1 MKTFLKILKKITIGI
16 LNFLLIDLIL
26 FLILSCTMKDFLYN
40 DLLTSA
46 LKSNTT
52 VISTDS
58 IERDAPP
65 IIANKEIISEAIQ
78 DEEIKE
84 SLDEFID
91 ELISSLTEEEI
102 ENLDV
107 EQLEEKV
114 IKYVKNNKEKISE
127 KTGIEI
133 TDEMIDESK
142 QLIDEGDT
150 KKAIEQEINNYKNSL
165 TDEEKLALKVFNII
179 DSKKL
184 RIILITAII
193 VDLLLIALLQKSAY
207 KWIKNLSHAMFM
219 SGLSVIILSISIKY
233 LIANLTMIVVNPKNI
248 LTVGITTMIFG
259 IIISIVYKLM
269 TKYYIKENQNEV
281 S

>member
-1 MKTFLKILKKITIGI
+1 
-16 LNFLLIDLIL
+16 
-26 FLILSCTMKDFLYN
+26 MKDFLYN

-91 ELISSLTEEEI
+91 ELISNLTEEEI

-114 IKYVKNNKEKISE
+114 IEYVKNNKEKISE

-150 KKAIEQEINNYKNSL
+150 KNAIEQEINNYKNSL

-184 RIILITAII
+184 RIILIIVII

-219 SGLSVIILSISIKY
+219 SGLSVIILSMSIKY

>member
-1 MKTFLKILKKITIGI
+1 
-16 LNFLLIDLIL
+16 
-26 FLILSCTMKDFLYN
+26 MKDFLYN

-114 IKYVKNNKEKISE
+114 IEYVKNNKEKISE

-184 RIILITAII
+184 RIILIIAII